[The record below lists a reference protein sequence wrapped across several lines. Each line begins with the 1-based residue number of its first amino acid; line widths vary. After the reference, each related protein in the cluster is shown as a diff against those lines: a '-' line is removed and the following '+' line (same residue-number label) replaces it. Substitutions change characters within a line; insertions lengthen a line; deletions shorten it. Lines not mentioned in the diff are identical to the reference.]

1 MTRAAADGASVPV
14 ETVIAE
20 ALAYRPLSLEKT
32 EGRGDPMPFGLSP
45 RELEVLRL
53 LAEGLT
59 NAQIAERLF
68 ISQRTASTHVRHI
81 FDKLDVTSRSA
92 AVAWAIR
99 TGLA

>member
-1 MTRAAADGASVPV
+1 MRPGEVDAEIAGLIAAGAWSAGDEPV
-14 ETVIAE
+14 EA
-20 ALAYRPLSLEKT
+20 AH
-32 EGRGDPMPFGLSP
+32 GLSP
-45 RELEVLRL
+45 REVDELRL

-68 ISQRTASTHVRHI
+68 ISQRTAATHVRHI
-81 FDKLDVTSRSA
+81 FDKLDVTSRAA